1 VCALARDELF
11 VVADST
17 TDVQRVVFRDGSR
30 LIGEDPGRSGGVYS
44 KLWRTRGLKRGV
56 HHLTVIVHDSK
67 GRTASAERAIRVCP

>member
-17 TDVQRVVFRDGSR
+17 TDVQRVVFRDGPR

-56 HHLTVIVHDSK
+56 HHLTAIVHDSK
-67 GRTASAERAIRVCP
+67 GRTASAERVIRVCA